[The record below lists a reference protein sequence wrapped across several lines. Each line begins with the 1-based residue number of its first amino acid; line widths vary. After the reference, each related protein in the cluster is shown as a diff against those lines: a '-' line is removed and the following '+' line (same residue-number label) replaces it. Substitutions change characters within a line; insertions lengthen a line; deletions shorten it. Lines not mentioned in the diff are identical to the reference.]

1 MEYEDRGPPS
11 LGPEKLNSKDEIDF
25 LGARWSVDSVVQTF
39 IMCLLSGEWNKAQ
52 HLLESMQ
59 APVGRA
65 GGGGRPSDEDS
76 KSRPGS
82 ASLATSFG

>member
-11 LGPEKLNSKDEIDF
+11 LGPGKLNSKDEIDF

-59 APVGRA
+59 TPA
-65 GGGGRPSDEDS
+65 GEGGRPSDEDS

-82 ASLATSFG
+82 ASLATSIG